1 MSETRKGTTRKLWMR
16 VHSYL
21 SILFLPLA
29 LVYAVSGIAYLFAD
43 WDTSNKSRITLYDLE
58 PESPR
63 SLEQVEP
70 LLREQLKANSYSIPT
85 GELKEDDEN
94 EAHVEWKT
102 GRSYT
107 VRYRPSSSTKG
118 KAYISIRQKT
128 FYGRLISL
136 HKGDGRDL
144 LDILGASFACIL
156 ILSYLT
162 GVYLAI
168 KIPYLRTGTLIAF
181 IGGTLLTTWALY
193 TL

>member
-1 MSETRKGTTRKLWMR
+1 MR
-16 VHSYL
+16 IHSYL

-29 LVYAVSGIAYLFAD
+29 LVYAISGIAYLFAD
-43 WDTSNKSRITLYDLE
+43 WDTSNKNRITLYDLE

-63 SLEQVEP
+63 ILEHVEP
-70 LLREQLKANSYSIPT
+70 LLREQLKANNYPIPT
-85 GELKEDDEN
+85 GELNEDDED
-94 EAHVEWKT
+94 EAHFEWKS

-107 VRYRPSSSTKG
+107 VKYRPSSSTKG

-128 FYGRLISL
+128 FYGRLISF

-144 LDILGASFACIL
+144 LDILGASFACLL
-156 ILSYLT
+156 IFSYLS

-168 KIPYLRTGTLIAF
+168 KIPYLRIGTLIAL
-181 IGGTLLTTWALY
+181 IVGALLTAWALY